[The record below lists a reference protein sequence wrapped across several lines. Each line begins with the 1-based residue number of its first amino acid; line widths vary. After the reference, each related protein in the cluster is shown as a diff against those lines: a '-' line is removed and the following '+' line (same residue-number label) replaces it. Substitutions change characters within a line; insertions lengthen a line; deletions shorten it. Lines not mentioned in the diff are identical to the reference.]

1 MAQGLEGPAA
11 GAFHPLTTLQLTK
24 LETAFDQVRKAHPK
38 LKPADAALLAS
49 ALTLTGRH
57 ALAIYDEKHYR
68 WPDDYEKLTA
78 SMVGEIKSI
87 QESTETTVKRTKT
100 SPEEEPI
107 GVNIGLAPHLAA
119 GENVLVGRNDLKT
132 LLSDVLKD
140 GVEFV
145 YAASDIGWQWAMD
158 RANWGTISGNE
169 IGRRVRVKAAFT
181 EGAVGVEM
189 GVGGPKK
196 RASKP
201 KAPPVEKPEEPAPEE
216 ESTEE

>member
-1 MAQGLEGPAA
+1 MI
-11 GAFHPLTTLQLTK
+11 TLQLTK

-57 ALAIYDEKHYR
+57 ALAVYDEKHYR
-68 WPDDYEKLTA
+68 WPDDYEKLA
-78 SMVGEIKSI
+78 GSMVGEIRSI
-87 QESTETTVKRTKT
+87 QDSVESTVKKTKT

-107 GVNIGLAPHLAA
+107 SVNIGLAPHLAA
-119 GENVLVGRNDLKT
+119 GEQVLVGRNDLKA

-169 IGRRVRVKAAFT
+169 IGRRVKVKAGFT

-201 KAPPVEKPEEPAPEE
+201 KAPPAEKPEETPPADD
-216 ESTEE
+216 